1 MRGIPGAKGKQ
12 RASLPGFQRP
22 LGGVPPR
29 PCVDR
34 SLRAWP
40 SHAEPWAPGTARGP
54 PRPRAAGTGSPA
66 GHSALELISQPPLT
80 GTLLK
85 EWDLQGIS
93 EIPSL
98 SCRHDWPDPSEP
110 VRAAGP
116 QGMGPLA
123 CPAPDCCGL
132 STHRCFGGLDTSA
145 SRRHASS
152 SWARVLGGVRGG
164 TAESWVQAGWA
175 RGTVRGCPVPPPHRW
190 WRPARSAGDTRADSV
205 G

>member
-1 MRGIPGAKGKQ
+1 MAPGIPGPRWLLSFCWPAAQHLTQERLRGVPGAKRKQRASLPASDVPRRSPTLALVWTGTPGPGKAERIPGAKGKQ
-12 RASLPGFQRP
+12 RASLPASNVP
-22 LGGVPPR
+22 WAGVPPR

-110 VRAAGP
+110 A
-116 QGMGPLA
+116 Q
-123 CPAPDCCGL
+123 
-132 STHRCFGGLDTSA
+132 
-145 SRRHASS
+145 S
-152 SWARVLGGVRGG
+152 SWTSRHGSSGL
-164 TAESWVQAGWA
+164 
-175 RGTVRGCPVPPPHRW
+175 PPP
-190 WRPARSAGDTRADSV
+190 
-205 G
+205 